1 MIDLALMGFAFST
14 GALSLFNP
22 CSFAMLPAYVSYYLG
37 GSHGEKGAK
46 TPLKTGL
53 EGVGFGT
60 TVTLGF
66 FTIFAAVGAV
76 VSLVGSGIKPYFPLL
91 SAVVGVALI
100 ILGFVWLAGLPLPSL
115 PSMKAPVKSTHL
127 SFYLFGIAY
136 AFAAIAC
143 VFPVFLMIVFE
154 ALSVGGFL
162 SGLLIFLIYALG
174 MGIMMIILSVAVALS
189 KDLLVR
195 RFRAVV
201 PYVERASAVIMI
213 IAGAYLVYYWY
224 VTFGV

>member
-1 MIDLALMGFAFST
+1 MVDLALAGLAFST

-22 CSFAMLPAYVSYYLG
+22 CSFAMLPAYISYYLG
-37 GSHGEKGAK
+37 RSKEKGTKMSLRA
-46 TPLKTGL
+46 GL
-53 EGVGFGT
+53 EGAGFG
-60 TVTLGF
+60 VAATLGF
-66 FTIFAAVGAV
+66 FTIFAIVGVAV
-76 VSLVGSGIKPYFPLL
+76 SSVGSGIKPYFPFL
-91 SAVVGVALI
+91 SAAVGVILI
-100 ILGFVWLAGLPLPSL
+100 ILGLVWLAGLPMPSL
-115 PSMKAPVKSTHL
+115 PSLKAPVKGTYF

-174 MGIMMIILSVAVALS
+174 MGSMMIIVSVAVALS
-189 KDLLVR
+189 KDLLVK

-201 PYVERASAVIMI
+201 PYVERVSAVILM
-213 IAGAYLVYYWY
+213 IAGAYLIYYWY